1 MASRRI
7 SLMLKR
13 DRGRPT
19 SLGSSQARAFTA
31 TTISGGKD
39 TRPALPREFLKA
51 SQALLEEAVAPLA
64 DDLAGRIEPRPD
76 LVVTQT
82 ARGVQHDLGPDYVSI
97 R

>member
-1 MASRRI
+1 
-7 SLMLKR
+7 MLKR

-19 SLGSSQARAFTA
+19 SLGNSQARAFTA

-39 TRPALPREFLKA
+39 TRPALPREFLEA

-64 DDLAGRIEPRPD
+64 DHLAGRIEPRSD
-76 LVVTQT
+76 LIVTQT
-82 ARGVQHDLGPDYVSI
+82 LRGVQHDLGPDYVTI